1 MNLQTLLQFTKN
13 WGIIFVMEK
22 AVAIMLNIKPVL
34 NLRNYNEVYSL
45 VKENIELWIKEILN
59 L

>member
-1 MNLQTLLQFTKN
+1 
-13 WGIIFVMEK
+13 MEK

-45 VKENIELWIKEILN
+45 VKENIEL
-59 L
+59 